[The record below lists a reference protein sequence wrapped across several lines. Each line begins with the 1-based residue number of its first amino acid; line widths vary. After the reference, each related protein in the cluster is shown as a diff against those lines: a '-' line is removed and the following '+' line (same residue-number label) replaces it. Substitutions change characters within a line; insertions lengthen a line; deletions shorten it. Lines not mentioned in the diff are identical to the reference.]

1 MAKQQLDSRL
11 TRAQGII
18 KELKEDNEGL
28 VQEIEKH
35 KQFQENCM
43 VILESR
49 NIVPATRRVFW
60 RRKKRHKNARSR
72 QR

>member
-11 TRAQGII
+11 TRAQGIT
-18 KELKEDNEGL
+18 KELKDDNEGL
-28 VQEIEKH
+28 VQEIEKL

-49 NIVPATRRVFW
+49 NIDPATGSSILEEEE
-60 RRKKRHKNARSR
+60 KT
-72 QR
+72 QEC